1 MKNTALVLEGGGMRG
16 IFTSGVL
23 DAFIEKGIDIP
34 YVIGVSMGA
43 YNGVSYITG
52 QKERTFKMFMDYIY
66 DPRLLDYKRIFKGDS
81 LLNSDFLINF
91 MGKNKYPVDY
101 DKFFESTKKFIC
113 VSTNCRTGK
122 PAYFEKNGYP
132 QKYFNR
138 ILKSSCSYPFLTDTV
153 KIGGEEYLDGGIA
166 DAIPI
171 KKALDDGNKKLIV
184 ILCHP
189 KGYEDEPSWYLNIS
203 KLWYHSYPKVAESL
217 KKRYIAYNGTLYFL
231 DLLEKENIAYVI
243 RPESMPLSVIE
254 QDKVKLRLFYKSGYN
269 KGIEE
274 CEKLEEFLKTPSLI

>member
-23 DAFIEKGIDIP
+23 DAFIEKGVDIP

-52 QKERTFKMFMDYIY
+52 QKGRTFKMFMDYIY

-91 MGKNKYPVDY
+91 MGKKKYPVDY
-101 DKFFESTKKFIC
+101 ENFFKSTKKFIC

-153 KIGGEEYLDGGIA
+153 KIGGEEYLDGGIS

-203 KLWYHSYPKVAESL
+203 MLWYHSCPKVAEAL
-217 KKRYIAYNGTLYFL
+217 KKRYIGYNGTLYFL
-231 DLLEKENIAYVI
+231 DLLEKVNIAYVI

-254 QDKVKLRLFYKSGYN
+254 QDKVKLRLFYKAGYN